1 MGIFEAALFGLLQ
14 GVTEFIPVSS
24 AAHLCVLFN
33 LFGITASG
41 FNVKAFSVFLHFGT
55 IIAAFITYWQDFGEV
70 LFQSLEFAASGSG
83 GAGGPK
89 RKSFPAARL
98 MIMMLFSILPLVMI
112 LPLNGYINRLFEM
125 NGLVGIML
133 VITGLILF
141 VSDRLWGRDKTE
153 RNMSLSDAILIGLAQ
168 SVSAIPGISR
178 TGIVYTAGVAVGL
191 QRDFAAKYTIMLSVP
206 VMFAANIVRLVDAAR
221 GSFSLSDIPPCLVGM
236 AAAIGAGIL
245 SIRVFRAMAAKGR
258 FRTVGYYCCVAGVL
272 SVILTM
278 IF

>member
-133 VITGLILF
+133 VLTGLILF

-168 SVSAIPGISR
+168 SASAIDGF
-178 TGIVYTAGVAVGL
+178 L
-191 QRDFAAKYTIMLSVP
+191 
-206 VMFAANIVRLVDAAR
+206 
-221 GSFSLSDIPPCLVGM
+221 
-236 AAAIGAGIL
+236 IL
-245 SIRVFRAMAAKGR
+245 LPSIRL
-258 FRTVGYYCCVAGVL
+258 CCP
-272 SVILTM
+272 SR
-278 IF
+278 

>member
-1 MGIFEAALFGLLQ
+1 MGIIEAAMFGLLQ

-55 IIAAFITYWQDFGEV
+55 IIAAFITYWQDFGEI

-83 GAGGPK
+83 GEKGPK

-98 MIMMLFSILPLVMI
+98 FIMMCFSILPLLMI
-112 LPLNGYINRLFEM
+112 LPLNGYIVRLFDM
-125 NGLVGIML
+125 NGLIGVML
-133 VITGLILF
+133 VLTGLILF
-141 VSDRLWGRDKTE
+141 VSDKLWGREKTE
-153 RNMSLSDAILIGLAQ
+153 RNMSLSDAILIGLCQ
-168 SVSAIPGISR
+168 MVSAIPGISR

-191 QRDFAAKYTIMLSVP
+191 HRDFAAKYAIMMSVP
-206 VMFAANIVRLVDAAR
+206 VMFAANIIRLVDAAR
-221 GSFSLSDIPPCLVGM
+221 GNFAVSDIPPCLVGM

-245 SIRVFRAMAAKGR
+245 SIRVFRAMAAKGKLR
-258 FRTVGYYCCVAGVL
+258 NVGYYCCVAGVL
-272 SVILTM
+272 SIILTM